1 VKAVALTLLQ
11 FDFPS
16 QGPWGPAMAEAYGP
30 LAEQIAAAPGL
41 LWKVWTENAETGE
54 AGGIYLFADAASAAA
69 YRELHTERLLSFG
82 ITQINVKSFTVN
94 EALSQVTRA
103 PLGG

>member
-1 VKAVALTLLQ
+1 MALTLLQ

-16 QGPWGPAMAEAYGP
+16 QGPWGPAMVEAYRP

-54 AGGIYLFADAASAAA
+54 AGGIYLFADAESAAA
-69 YRELHTERLLSFG
+69 YRELHTGRLRSFG
-82 ITQINVKSFTVN
+82 ISQINAKSFTVN
-94 EALSQVTRA
+94 EGLSQITRA
-103 PLGG
+103 PLAG